1 MNRKCS
7 WCRRDL
13 LHLEE
18 GKDSEKEITG
28 GICTHCDEN
37 LTSHNCRT
45 ARDILDSM
53 TEPVLLLDESGRV
66 KAGNRMALEIL
77 GKEHGEIED
86 RLGGEVIE
94 CVYSDFPGGCGK
106 TEHCEAC
113 TIRNSLAE
121 TVSAGRSLRK
131 VPAYQY
137 IKTPDGI
144 RRKRISI
151 STEKKGRYVLL
162 RIDDIDEGGW
172 GITNRSS

>member
-13 LHLEE
+13 RRLEG
-18 GKDSEKEITG
+18 GKDGGDAITG

-37 LTSHNCRT
+37 LTAHNCRS

-53 TEPVLLLDESGRV
+53 DAPVLLLDESGKV
-66 KAGNRMALEIL
+66 MTGNRKALAIL
-77 GKEHGEIED
+77 GKEVGEVED
-86 RLGGEVIE
+86 RLAGEVVE
-94 CVYSDFPGGCGK
+94 CVYSDFPGGCGR

-113 TIRNSLAE
+113 TIRNSLDE
-121 TVSAGRSLRK
+121 TVGAGRSLKK

-144 RRKRISI
+144 RKKRITI
-151 STEKKGRYVLL
+151 STEKKGRYVLM

-172 GITNRSS
+172 SITNRSS

>member
-13 LHLEE
+13 RRLEGE
-18 GKDSEKEITG
+18 ESAAEAITG

-37 LTSHNCRT
+37 LTAYNRRT
-45 ARDILDSM
+45 AGDILDSM
-53 TEPVLLLDESGRV
+53 RSPVLLLDGSGKV
-66 KAGNRMALEIL
+66 KLGNKMALAIL
-77 GKEHGEIED
+77 GKEPGEVED

-121 TVSAGRSLRK
+121 TAATGRSLK
-131 VPAYQY
+131 NVPAYQY
-137 IKTPDGI
+137 LKTPDGI
-144 RRKRISI
+144 QRKRIII

-162 RIDDIDEGGW
+162 RIDDIDEGSW
-172 GITNRSS
+172 GVTNRCS

>member
-1 MNRKCS
+1 MNMKCS

-13 LHLEE
+13 RRLE
-18 GKDSEKEITG
+18 GEKGSAEAITG

-37 LTSHNCRT
+37 LTTYNCRT

-53 TEPVLLLDESGRV
+53 SEPVLLLDESGKV
-66 KAGNRMALEIL
+66 ETGNRRALELL

-86 RLGGEVIE
+86 RLAGEVIE
-94 CVYSDFPGGCGK
+94 CVYSDFPGGCGR

-113 TIRNSLAE
+113 TIRNSLDE
-121 TVSAGRSLRK
+121 TISAGRSLNK

-144 RRKRISI
+144 RRKKISI

-172 GITNRSS
+172 GLTNRCS

>member
-1 MNRKCS
+1 MNGKCS

-13 LHLEE
+13 RHLE
-18 GKDSEKEITG
+18 GEKSSAESITG

-37 LTSHNCRT
+37 LTSYNCRT

-53 TEPVLLLDESGRV
+53 TEPVLLVDAEGRV
-66 KAGNRMALEIL
+66 KSGNRSALEIL

-106 TEHCEAC
+106 TEHCKAC

-121 TVSAGRSLRK
+121 TVTTGRSLRR

-144 RRKRISI
+144 RRKRINI
-151 STEKKGRYVLL
+151 STEKKGEYVLL
-162 RIDDIDEGGW
+162 RIDDIDDGDW
-172 GITNRSS
+172 SLTNRCS